1 LVNSPWLKVY
11 AFINN
16 NPYFILVFTEK
27 SSWPSQGYPPET
39 LINTSFYDFFKS
51 FGMMFYIQE
60 LFFRAVTTA
69 VSLHCE
75 HSK

>member
-1 LVNSPWLKVY
+1 MIYYRNLKNRDFSIGLF
-11 AFINN
+11 AAS
-16 NPYFILVFTEK
+16 LTEIA
-27 SSWPSQGYPPET
+27 SWPSQVYPPET
-39 LINTSFYDFFKS
+39 LINTAFYHFFKS
-51 FGMMFYIQE
+51 FGMMFCIQK